1 MGEHR
6 LRDLVAVYRR
16 ASYSPLQ
23 HRSND
28 TAILAATAAELG
40 RRGWRVLNTS
50 EAEVEQGRLPAGEL
64 YLNMCQGSL
73 ASEQLTPLEEDG
85 VLVVNRPTSVL
96 NCHRHRLVRRM
107 AETKLAF
114 PRTLIQPS
122 AAPPPPPQ
130 VLRDFAD
137 HQRIWVKRGDVH
149 AERSEDVVATT
160 ADELPSVL
168 AAFAARDI
176 AWVALQQNVAGPVV
190 KFYAVTD
197 GRFFR
202 WYDAEAGFGRD
213 RPAIDEDRLKA
224 LAFDAGALLGL
235 EVFGGDVAFPRADR
249 PVLID
254 LNDWPSF
261 APFRDEA
268 ARAIAEYIHDRIEER
283 SS

>member
-1 MGEHR
+1 M
-6 LRDLVAVYRR
+6 RDLVAVYRR
-16 ASYSPLQ
+16 PSFSPQQ

-40 RRGWRVLNTS
+40 RRGWRVTNTN
-50 EAEVEQGRLPAGEL
+50 EAEVEKGRLPSGEL

-73 ASEQLTPLEEDG
+73 ASEQLMPLEEDG
-85 VLVVNRPTSVL
+85 AIVVNRPTSVL
-96 NCHRHRLVRRM
+96 NCHRHRLVRRI
-107 AETKLAF
+107 AETRIAF
-114 PRTLIQPS
+114 PRTLVQPT
-122 AAPPPPPQ
+122 AAPPPSAQ
-130 VLRDFAD
+130 LLRDFAPD

-149 AERSEDVVATT
+149 AERSEDVVAAT
-160 ADELPSVL
+160 ADELPGVL

-176 AWVALQQNVAGPVV
+176 AWVALQQHVPGPVV
-190 KFYAVTD
+190 KFYGVTD

-202 WYDAEAGFGRD
+202 WYDAETGFGKE

-224 LAFDAGALLGL
+224 LAFDAAALLGL

-249 PVLID
+249 PVLVD

-268 ARAIAEYIHDRIEER
+268 ARAIAEYIHDRIEDR